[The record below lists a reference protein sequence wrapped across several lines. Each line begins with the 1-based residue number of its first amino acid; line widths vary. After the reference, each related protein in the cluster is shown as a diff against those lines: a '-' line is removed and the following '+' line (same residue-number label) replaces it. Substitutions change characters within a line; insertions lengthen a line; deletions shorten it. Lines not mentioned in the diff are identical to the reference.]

1 MIWNCY
7 YLKKHNTIYKKI
19 AHFQIFICMKK
30 LFLDKRNVMFVKKK
44 FALIYIFQIF
54 GVNFQIHFKLKNP
67 WANDLVIEFPC
78 IDDFPS

>member
-1 MIWNCY
+1 
-7 YLKKHNTIYKKI
+7 
-19 AHFQIFICMKK
+19 MKK

-67 WANDLVIEFPC
+67 
-78 IDDFPS
+78 